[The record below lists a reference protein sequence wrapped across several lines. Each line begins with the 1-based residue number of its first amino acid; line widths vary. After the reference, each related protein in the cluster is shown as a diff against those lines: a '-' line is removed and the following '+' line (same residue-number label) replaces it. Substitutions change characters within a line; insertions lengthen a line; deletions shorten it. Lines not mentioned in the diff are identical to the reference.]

1 MQNGK
6 PRSVLIVSCLV
17 YKTPP
22 DGYGG
27 IERVGAMAYEA
38 YKAHGYNVDIVSRH
52 DSPYH
57 TYSIQEVTTDI
68 LNKHDF
74 VICYTYEQTTLELL
88 NQAKV
93 PAYVILENTFK
104 PKLGFLISLSHLK
117 YYVLSKHA
125 QVQYEN
131 GLGVRF
137 EIIPNGVNTTTFIDL
152 GKTRQNSIAYI
163 GAVGQHKSPL
173 ACLRY
178 AKKNDLVINIY
189 GLPMFKDV
197 EEEYEREFLKEIEGY
212 SKAFLKGE
220 VNDAEKIKI
229 LNENDYF
236 IFLPGVDK
244 PIWVEP
250 FGIAPLEAMSCGC
263 TVITQFDKGGH
274 VDFCKPG
281 VNSISYTEIPRILDR
296 INVRKSVLEYDFEEI
311 WQRYYPK

>member
-1 MQNGK
+1 MQNGRPK
-6 PRSVLIVSCLV
+6 SVLIISCLV

-27 IERVGAMAYEA
+27 IERVGAIAYET
-38 YKAHGYNVDIVSRH
+38 YKAHGYSVDIVSRY

-57 TYSIQEVTTDI
+57 TYTIQEVTTEI
-68 LNKHDF
+68 INKYDF
-74 VICYTYEQTTLELL
+74 VICYTYEQPTLELL

-93 PAYVILENTFK
+93 PVYVVLENTFK
-104 PKLGFLISLSHLK
+104 PKLGFLANLSHLK

-125 QVQYEN
+125 QAQYEE
-131 GLGVRF
+131 GLGVRL
-137 EIIPNGVNTTTFIDL
+137 EIIPNGVNTTTFVDL
-152 GKTRQNSIAYI
+152 GKARQNSIAYI

-178 AKKNDLVINIY
+178 AKKNDRVINIY
-189 GLPMFKDV
+189 GLPMFKDI
-197 EEEYEREFLKEIEGY
+197 EEEYEREFLEEIESY
-212 SKAFLKGE
+212 PKAFLRGE

-236 IFLPGVDK
+236 IFFPGVDK
-244 PIWVEP
+244 PVWVEP

-263 TVITQFDKGGH
+263 TVITQFDRGGH

-281 VNSISYTEIPRILDR
+281 VNSVSYTDAPRLLDR
-296 INVRKSVLEYDFEEI
+296 INVRKSVLGHDFENV
-311 WQRYYPK
+311 WQHYYPK